1 MRSRGIAV
9 DTIRPIKRHSAV
21 TAQSELLFRVGSA
34 GLFSLDGVH
43 PRMVAYGVITQEMI
57 NIMRRAQPPRNVTQG
72 LEIMGWADEIL
83 DRVRR
88 SVGFNIP

>member
-1 MRSRGIAV
+1 
-9 DTIRPIKRHSAV
+9 
-21 TAQSELLFRVGSA
+21 
-34 GLFSLDGVH
+34 
-43 PRMVAYGVITQEMI
+43 MVAYGVITQEMI
-57 NIMRRAQPPRNVTQG
+57 NIVRRAQPPRNVTQG